1 MLTDVGRV
9 TPFSMSVQYTALIV
23 AYALA
28 SCLNVRVTSVYLNWL
43 MDLTS
48 ELLRFGIDESGAN
61 QKIQ

>member
-1 MLTDVGRV
+1 MFTDVGRV
-9 TPFSMSVQYTALIV
+9 TPFSMSVQYTAHII

-28 SCLNVRVTSVYLNWL
+28 SCLNVRVTFVHLNWL

-61 QKIQ
+61 QKTQ